1 MVMRFQQV
9 MVSVLASAAALWL
22 PPASAGSFGISPLRL
37 ELAGQART
45 AVLTVRNDEDAPA
58 LIQAETLTWTQDDGQ
73 EKLDPTADLL
83 VSPSVFTLPPGGT
96 QLVRVALRSSPD
108 PTRELSYRVI
118 LQEVPPEA
126 SPDFTGLRVAL
137 RLSIPLFV
145 APTAPAN
152 QDLAWSATYDPSGA
166 IVVRADNNGGA
177 HARVLGLTLT
187 PEGGTGPAL
196 QDTVTTYVL
205 PGQFRTWTL
214 HSDDKTRNDRIAS
227 AARYRLKANT
237 QQGEV
242 VAELTP
248 AR

>member
-37 ELAGQART
+37 EFSGPART
-45 AVLTVRNDEDAPA
+45 AALTVRNDEDAPA
-58 LIQAETLTWTQDDGQ
+58 LIQVETLLWTQDDGQ
-73 EKLDPTADLL
+73 EKLDPTTDLL
-83 VSPSVFTLPPGGT
+83 VSPTVFTLPPKGT

-145 APTAPAN
+145 APTTPAK
-152 QDLAWSATYDPSGA
+152 QDLAWSATYDTTGA
-166 IVVRADNNGGA
+166 IVVRADNGGGA

-187 PEGGTGPAL
+187 PESGTGPAL
-196 QDTVTTYVL
+196 QDTVATYVL
-205 PGQFRTWTL
+205 PGQYRTWTL
-214 HSDDKTRNDRIAS
+214 KNNNKTRDDSTAS

-237 QQGEV
+237 EQGEV

>member
-1 MVMRFQQV
+1 MRFQHV
-9 MVSVLASAAALWL
+9 TSSVLALAAALWL

-37 ELAGQART
+37 EFSGPVRT
-45 AVLTVRNDEDAPA
+45 AALTVRNDDDAPA
-58 LIQAETLTWTQDDGQ
+58 LIQVETLHWAHDGA
-73 EKLDPTADLL
+73 EDKLDPTTDLL
-83 VSPSVFTLPPGGT
+83 VSPTVFTLPPKGT
-96 QLVRVALRSSPD
+96 QLVRVALRNGPD

-137 RLSIPLFV
+137 RLSMPVFV
-145 APTAPAN
+145 APATPAKP
-152 QDLAWSATYDPSGA
+152 DLAWSATLDANGA

-187 PEGGTGPAL
+187 PESGTAPVL
-196 QDTVTTYVL
+196 QDTVATYVL
-205 PGQFRTWTL
+205 PGQYRTWT
-214 HSDDKTRNDRIAS
+214 SKNNNKTRDDSTAS

-237 QQGEV
+237 EQGEV

>member
-1 MVMRFQQV
+1 MRFQQI

-37 ELAGQART
+37 EFSGPVRT
-45 AVLTVRNDEDAPA
+45 AALTVRNDEDAPA
-58 LIQAETLTWTQDDGQ
+58 LIQVETLLWTQDGGQ
-73 EKLDPTADLL
+73 EKLDPTSDLL
-83 VSPSVFTLPPGGT
+83 VSPTVFTLPPKGT

-108 PTRELSYRVI
+108 PSRELSYRVI

-126 SPDFTGLRVAL
+126 SPDFTGLRLAL
-137 RLSIPLFV
+137 RLSIPAFV
-145 APTAPAN
+145 APTAAAK
-152 QDLAWSATYDPSGA
+152 QDLAWSATYDTTGA

-187 PEGGTGPAL
+187 PENGTGPAL
-196 QDTVTTYVL
+196 QDTVATYVL

-214 HSDDKTRNDRIAS
+214 QNDDKTRDDRIAS

-237 QQGEV
+237 EQGEV

>member
-37 ELAGQART
+37 EMSGQVRT

-58 LIQAETLTWTQDDGQ
+58 LIQVEALNWAQDDGQ
-73 EKLDPTADLL
+73 DRLDPTIDLL
-83 VSPSVFTLPPGGT
+83 VSPTVFTLPPKGT
-96 QLVRVALRSSPD
+96 QLVRVALRSNPD

-137 RLSIPLFV
+137 RLSLPAFV
-145 APTAPAN
+145 APTTTAKP
-152 QDLAWSATYDPSGA
+152 DLAFSATLDANSA
-166 IVVRADNNGGA
+166 IVLRADNNGGA

-187 PEGGTGPAL
+187 PESGTGPVL
-196 QDTVTTYVL
+196 QDSVATYVL

-214 HSDDKTRNDRIAS
+214 QNNNKTRDDSTAS
-227 AARYRLKANT
+227 AARYRLKANME
-237 QQGEV
+237 QGEV